1 MTSEIL
7 KVYINIMTNT
17 SGVFCEHLI
26 ILCFDKCIFCHPKNM
41 AEKFSES
48 SGETR
53 RLSLPELAAKD
64 LCAQESKDAEEEKEE
79 DEEGDDGLYR
89 IDQRAKEVL
98 EGTPVPAREP
108 KYFLNSRYFLYSRF
122 FWYSR

>member
-1 MTSEIL
+1 MNVFLSQ
-7 KVYINIMTNT
+7 KNITK
-17 SGVFCEHLI
+17 E
-26 ILCFDKCIFCHPKNM
+26 
-41 AEKFSES
+41 FSES

-53 RLSLPELAAKD
+53 RLSLPELATKD

-89 IDQRAKEVL
+89 IDQGAKEVL

-108 KYFLNSRYFLYSRF
+108 MYFQSSRYFLYLRF
-122 FWYSR
+122 FSTQGSVLQVQCTPCRMYKVLSLLSVLSLL